1 MRNNST
7 SEMRNLKS
15 KKLYLQ
21 VYDELCNYIRDNNL
35 SPGDKMPTEAAMTTM
50 LGVSR
55 NILREAI
62 KALEIAGIVTSKP
75 GVGIT
80 ICKSQSDLLLTSLLS
95 QINAMSDDKAEEN
108 IEEIRCILEISF
120 CKRAFDCITETQ
132 LSVLENQVDIMQ
144 TATEKTQKDGQV
156 DLDTS
161 FVQADALFH
170 STLFA
175 ETGNVLLGA
184 ILGLFWSTES
194 YFKKKIHHNSLEDT
208 FLNHKRIFNALK
220 SRNFDEYHREMLLHF
235 TNFRKI
241 VDNAKS

>member
-35 SPGDKMPTEAAMTTM
+35 SPGDKMPTEAAMTAM

-62 KALEIAGIVTSKP
+62 KALEIAGVVTSKP

-80 ICKSQSDLLLTSLLS
+80 ICKNQSDLLLTSLLS
-95 QINAMSDDKAEEN
+95 QINAMSDDKAKEN

-120 CKRAFDCITETQ
+120 CRKAFDCITEAQ
-132 LSVLENQVDIMQ
+132 LSVLEKQVDIMHT
-144 TATEKTQKDGQV
+144 TAERAQKGGQV
-156 DLDTS
+156 ELDTS

-170 STLFA
+170 STLYSG
-175 ETGNVLLGA
+175 TDNVLLGA
-184 ILGLFWSTES
+184 ILALFWSTDT
-194 YFKKKIHHNSLEDT
+194 YFKKKTHHDSLKDT
-208 FLNHKRIFNALK
+208 FLIHKRIFDALK
-220 SRNFDEYHREMLLHF
+220 SRNFEEYHCAMLQHF
-235 TNFRKI
+235 SNFQKI
-241 VDNAKS
+241 VGNAK